1 VVGLKVYDFNF
12 ATFFLSFFL
21 SFEEPTV
28 NQLNEKQYHI
38 FVRREEKRREE
49 KKRVEGC
56 IVH

>member
-1 VVGLKVYDFNF
+1 MILILPPS
-12 ATFFLSFFL
+12 FFLSFFL

-28 NQLNEKQYHI
+28 NELNEKQYHI